1 MSLFNTILSWAELK
15 DIMRKCG
22 EVTYTDAHYR
32 SGEGR
37 GEVCYSNREEME
49 RCLDEMDGYE
59 INGKQIRLSQGV
71 SNRLFTIFPFTIARL
86 YCIITSGTYM

>member
-49 RCLDEMDGYE
+49 RCLFEMDGHE
-59 INGKQIRLSQGV
+59 INEQKIRVFEWVSYKLLQISQIF
-71 SNRLFTIFPFTIARL
+71 NFTIVRK
-86 YCIITSGTYM
+86 Y